1 MSFLL
6 DVLLASWQLLQEAAV
21 YILFGL
27 LISGLLRAVLEPGVV
42 VRHLGKGRFRSVFK
56 AALLGIPLPLCS
68 CGVLPAAATLKK
80 QGANKGATAAFMIST
95 PESGVDSIAVSY
107 ALLDPI
113 LTLARPLAA
122 FLAAA
127 TAGVATNLLEWPQKA
142 EGSGSGGDP
151 LQAPGLRKG
160 IGTRLAEGLRYALTT
175 IWADLA
181 PWFFLGLLLAGGVMA
196 LVPADWF
203 GRHLGGGVPA
213 MLLML
218 VVGIPIYI
226 CASASTP
233 IAAALILKGVSPG
246 AALVFLLVGPAT
258 NLASLTVLW
267 RILGR
272 RAAAVYLVVVAFS
285 ALACGLAVDA
295 LYASLGWSAQ
305 AVVGQAAEIIPAA
318 VQWGA
323 VGMLLVLSFDPLLQ
337 RFKALFAPAARSC
350 PTTCRTPG
358 PGAPALPQACGPT

>member
-1 MSFLL
+1 MFGGLFRAGPSVAFGGTDAGEALEKVRMSFLL
-6 DVLLASWQLLQEAAV
+6 DVVLASWQLLQEAAV
-21 YILFGL
+21 YI
-27 LISGLLRAVLEPGVV
+27 
-42 VRHLGKGRFRSVFK
+42 
-56 AALLGIPLPLCS
+56 
-68 CGVLPAAATLKK
+68 
-80 QGANKGATAAFMIST
+80 
-95 PESGVDSIAVSY
+95 
-107 ALLDPI
+107 
-113 LTLARPLAA
+113 
-122 FLAAA
+122 
-127 TAGVATNLLEWPQKA
+127 
-142 EGSGSGGDP
+142 
-151 LQAPGLRKG
+151 
-160 IGTRLAEGLRYALTT
+160 
-175 IWADLA
+175 LA

-196 LVPADWF
+196 LVPADWL

-233 IAAALILKGVSPG
+233 VAAALILKGVSPG

-358 PGAPALPQACGPT
+358 PGAPALSQACGPT